1 MATSPRTL
9 VEMQKYFEGSVLKDD
24 EIEFLTN
31 KVKTAEAVLV
41 NDTNILNCSIDSLD
55 QSTKFLP
62 DIKNRLKFDPS
73 SSLIGESTVG
83 GEETLLVRDDNDD
96 GFPGMTT
103 KSPFKT
109 S

>member
-1 MATSPRTL
+1 
-9 VEMQKYFEGSVLKDD
+9 MQKYFEGSVLKDD
-24 EIEFLTN
+24 EIEMLKN
-31 KVKTAEAVLV
+31 KVKTAEAVLA
-41 NDTNILNCSIDSLD
+41 NDTNLLNCSIDSSILD
-55 QSTKFLP
+55 QSSKFLP

-83 GEETLLVRDDNDD
+83 GGEETLLVRDDNEDFTRD
-96 GFPGMTT
+96 FAPGT